1 MYINATGL
9 YIPAGRV
16 TNDYFLN
23 VNGLTDEWIAKR
35 TGIHSRSKVGE
46 GENQETMALDAVRD
60 ALPRLPYDIKDVD
73 LIVAAAYSAIDNV
86 GTVAHLIQ
94 REWDIDGAKCVACT
108 SACSSLINGLEI
120 IEGYFAMGK
129 ASKALLIS
137 SEQNSYYANES
148 DPKCGHLWGDGAVAI
163 FVSKEPCASDEPQI
177 KEIHTSGL
185 GNIGKGPEG
194 VCLRPREGGIMMP
207 DGRDVFIHACECMVK
222 ELDEV
227 TKNHA
232 LTPAKLDYIITH
244 QANAR
249 IVSQI
254 IHRLGLTPEHFPC
267 NIDELGNTGSA
278 SAGIV
283 FAQMRDKFRKGNN
296 VALTVFGGGYSSGA
310 CLIEI

>member
-1 MYINATGL
+1 MYINATGY
-9 YIPAGRV
+9 YIPSPRV
-16 TNDYFLN
+16 DNAHFLN

-35 TGIHSRSKVGE
+35 TGIHSRSHVSE

-60 ALPRLPYDIKDVD
+60 AIPSLPYDIKTVD

-86 GTVAHLIQ
+86 GTVAHHIQ

-108 SACSSLINGLEI
+108 SACSSLINGMEI
-120 IEGYFAMGK
+120 IEGYFALGK
-129 ASKALLIS
+129 ASRALLIS
-137 SEQNSYYANES
+137 SEQNSYYSNET

-163 FVSKEPCASDEPQI
+163 FLSKEPCAPGEPEVL
-177 KEIHTSGL
+177 EIHTSGL

-194 VCLRPREGGIMMP
+194 VRLRPREGGITMP
-207 DGRDVFIHACECMVK
+207 DGKDVFIHACEYMVH
-222 ELDEV
+222 ELEEV
-227 TKNHA
+227 TRPNSLSPSA
-232 LTPAKLDYIITH
+232 LDHIITH

-254 IHRLGLTPEHFPC
+254 EHRLGLSSDRFPG
-267 NIDELGNTGSA
+267 NIAELGNTGSA

-283 FAQMRDKFRKGNN
+283 FAQQRDSFAKGDT

-310 CLIEI
+310 ALIRM